1 MPVVDLE
8 QENQVRCQGS
18 IWIDDS
24 TSWIILARIFSTF
37 STGVYIIQ
45 FLIRVQ
51 SAFRGMQ
58 IHFLCHVNFGNF
70 FVYVYCTSEMCTAFE
85 VLEVNISNQ
94 NKRWIKIY
102 KKNFQF
108 TFCSMELFTT
118 WHILPIVYSNNMVNF
133 CP

>member
-18 IWIDDS
+18 ILIDDS

-94 NKRWIKIY
+94 YKR
-102 KKNFQF
+102 
-108 TFCSMELFTT
+108 
-118 WHILPIVYSNNMVNF
+118 
-133 CP
+133 

>member
-94 NKRWIKIY
+94 YKRWIKIY
-102 KKNFQF
+102 KKL
-108 TFCSMELFTT
+108 SVY
-118 WHILPIVYSNNMVNF
+118 ILQYGTVYNLTYTSN
-133 CP
+133 CLQQQHG

>member
-58 IHFLCHVNFGNF
+58 IHFLCYVNFGNF